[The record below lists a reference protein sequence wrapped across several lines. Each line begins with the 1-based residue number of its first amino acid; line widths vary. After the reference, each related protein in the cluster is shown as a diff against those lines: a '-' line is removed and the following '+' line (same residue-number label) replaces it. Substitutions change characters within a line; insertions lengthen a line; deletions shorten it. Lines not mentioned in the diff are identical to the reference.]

1 MKKFVALFLSLVMVA
16 ALAACGQS
24 GAGSATT
31 AAPAGGGD
39 ATASAAET
47 TTAQKYAEQETKE
60 NMESVE
66 VDEITY
72 ATRTAT
78 SLNGFGTRGGAPGG
92 YEVYEM
98 IYEADIY
105 GEMQP
110 FLADATY
117 EGNFLPGC
125 DHEPGTG
132 VYTVHIYDYIK
143 DHNGNDVT
151 AEDVAFSY
159 LHSLNEENTSGW
171 KDNLLD
177 VKALDPSTVEF
188 TFAKEQTGVG
198 QLLNVFC
205 RCIIVDEDTYN
216 NSPSHLNDEMIGTGP
231 YKMESYTSGA
241 ELVLVRNDDY
251 WQTNEEVRRQ
261 EQQANVKKLV
271 YKFIDENSQKL
282 IGLKTGELDL
292 VTSLDTKDIGDFLEG
307 GEFADKFNVF
317 SFQDKMVMA
326 LHPNCSEK
334 SLCGNKDFRL
344 AVLNAIDLDG
354 IIASRGGFDIKLDA
368 YANSY
373 YSDYDFVDWA
383 SKDNYQTKKAVDP
396 AVVKDYLDKAGYQ
409 GETIT
414 LLGNAGMDDLANVI
428 VNMLLQ
434 QGINAES
441 KLVDGASFYNE
452 LDNPEAWDI
461 CLQQMAGDYN
471 VTVWEHAFSFGNT
484 STKDHTQYWGTD
496 QAWED
501 LLNECLSEE
510 GHTPENMEKWW
521 DMAVENG
528 YVLALYA
535 SIKNDIL
542 PKNMTYYVVGDKN
555 TALAG
560 ASVYE

>member
-1 MKKFVALFLSLVMVA
+1 MKKFVALFLSLAMIA

-24 GAGSATT
+24 SGGGAATT
-31 AAPAGGGD
+31 AAPAGGETQ
-39 ATASAAET
+39 AAAET
-47 TTAQKYAEQETKE
+47 TTAQKYAEQETAE
-60 NMESVE
+60 SMESVE
-66 VDEITY
+66 IDEVRV

-78 SLNGFGTRGGAPGG
+78 TLNGFGTRGGAPGG

-117 EGNFLPGC
+117 DGNFLPGC

-188 TFAKEQTGVG
+188 TFAAEQTGVG

-205 RCIIVDEDTYN
+205 RCIIVDEDSYN

-261 EQQANVKKLV
+261 EQQANAKKII
-271 YKFIDENSQKL
+271 YKFIDEGSQKL
-282 IGLKTGELDL
+282 IGLKTGELD
-292 VTSLDTKDIGDFLEG
+292 VVDGVDTKDIADFQDG

-317 SFQDKMVMA
+317 QYQDKMIMG
-326 LHPNCSEK
+326 LHTNCSDK
-334 SLCGNKDFRL
+334 SPCGNKDMRL
-344 AVLNAIDLDG
+344 AVMNAIDLDG
-354 IIASRGGFDIKLDA
+354 IIASRGNVDIKLDA

-373 YSDYDFVDWA
+373 YPDFDYVDWA
-383 SKDNYQTKKAVDP
+383 GKENYQTKSAVDP
-396 AVVKDYLDKAGYQ
+396 AVVKDYLEKAGYQ
-409 GETIT
+409 GETLTI
-414 LLGNAGMDDLANVI
+414 LGNAGMDDLANVI
-428 VNMLLQ
+428 VNMLLA

-452 LDNPEAWDI
+452 LDDPEGWDL

-484 STKDHTQYWGTD
+484 STKDRTQYWGTD
-496 QAWED
+496 QEWED
-501 LLNECLSEE
+501 LLNECLTEE

-528 YVLALYA
+528 YVIGLYA
-535 SIKNDIL
+535 SMHNSVI
-542 PKNMTYYVVGDKN
+542 PENMKFFAIGDKN